1 VIFWLVSLMDDSR
14 PSVRQACRAHPS
26 WNEVHFGEGEDGEHV
41 YRCRHDFLG
50 DVIVTVLSGPEFL
63 MSEAFSDLES
73 LTATGL
79 SDLKDEARLIF
90 PRPAASD
97 APARQ

>member
-1 VIFWLVSLMDDSR
+1 MDDSR
-14 PSVRQACRAHPS
+14 PSVRQFCRAHPS
-26 WNEVHFGEGEDGEHV
+26 WNEAIFTN
-41 YRCRHDFLG
+41 G
-50 DVIVTVLSGPEFL
+50 DDEVVRTCHHSGLAEVIVTVLSGAEFL
-63 MSEAFSDLES
+63 ISEAFSDLES

-90 PRPAASD
+90 PRPTASD